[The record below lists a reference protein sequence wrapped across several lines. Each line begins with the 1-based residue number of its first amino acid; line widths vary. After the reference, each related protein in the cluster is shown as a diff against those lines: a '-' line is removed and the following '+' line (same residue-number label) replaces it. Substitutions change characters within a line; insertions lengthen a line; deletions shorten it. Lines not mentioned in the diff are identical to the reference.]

1 MHRLFYL
8 QYSLL
13 YIILQNRL
21 KKKKNYLLI
30 LSVAQQAITLTY
42 LYDTSYMNKTLKRL
56 ITVVVLLS
64 VFGLLA
70 WPKVKPLFSASS
82 EGESDGGSNRGNS
95 TLQVE
100 AVELDYES
108 IEDRIYSSGTIRANE
123 VVELSTETAG
133 LITEILLQEGRSVER
148 GDLLVKINDSE
159 LQAHKQRAEYRLSL
173 AEQREARQQRLLE
186 RGGISQDE
194 YEATLNEVN
203 VLKAEVRLIEA
214 QIEKTEVRA
223 PFTGVVGLK
232 YVSTGSYISPDTRIA
247 SLQDVDPIKIDFSV
261 PERFLARVSVG
272 DLIEF
277 SVQGVDSTFSG
288 EVYAIEPRID
298 TDTRTLQ
305 VRAISDNPDRVLFP
319 GAFANITLILD
330 QIDDAIMLPAIA
342 IIPELNRQ
350 KVFVA
355 RDGKVEEVE
364 IRTGIRTSNKVQV
377 IDGLEVGDVV
387 LTTGL
392 LQARP
397 GMDINIVDLKK
408 STEV

>member
-1 MHRLFYL
+1 
-8 QYSLL
+8 
-13 YIILQNRL
+13 
-21 KKKKNYLLI
+21 
-30 LSVAQQAITLTY
+30 
-42 LYDTSYMNKTLKRL
+42 MNKTLKRL

-159 LQAHKQRAEYRLSL
+159 LQAQKQRAEYRLSL

-203 VLKAEVRLIEA
+203 VLRAEVRLIEA

-277 SVQGVDSTFSG
+277 SVQGVDSTFTG

-377 IDGLEVGDVV
+377 IDGLQVGDVV